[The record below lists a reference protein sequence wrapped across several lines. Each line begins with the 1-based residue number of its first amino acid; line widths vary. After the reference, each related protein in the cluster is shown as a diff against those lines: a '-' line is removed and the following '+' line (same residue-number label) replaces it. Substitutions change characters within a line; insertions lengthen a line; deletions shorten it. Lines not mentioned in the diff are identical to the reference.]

1 MGNRYEV
8 SGGVTRHTDLTDKE
22 VNGVIDHADG
32 SVTGTKI
39 ADAPNGVSTSK
50 INDGSVTDIKLASGV
65 GLNDG
70 QIAKLPVASQ
80 GQVLTR
86 GATAWGAQTPSG
98 GGSNSRVSAYLSA
111 NQTIPSGTATKV
123 QLDTEV
129 FDGNNE
135 YDPTTNYRFTAA
147 NAGYYLVLANVLYYT
162 YAANNLAQGMI
173 YKNDSSIFQ
182 NTSHTG
188 STSGNLGIS
197 LSAVVYLE
205 AGDYIEIYTL
215 QNTGGTRT
223 LYGGAGK
230 TSLFIHRLS

>member
-8 SGGVTRHTDLTDKE
+8 SGGVTKHTYLTDKE

-32 SVTGTKI
+32 SVT
-39 ADAPNGVSTSK
+39 DA
-50 INDGSVTDIKLASGV
+50 KLLSGV

-86 GATAWGAQTPSG
+86 GASAWGAQTPSG
-98 GGSNSRVSAYLSA
+98 GGFNSRVSAYLSA
-111 NQTIPSGTATKV
+111 NQTIAENTATKIHYN
-123 QLDTEV
+123 TEV

-135 YDPTTNYRFTAA
+135 YDSTTNYRFTAA
-147 NAGYYLVLANVLYYT
+147 NAGYYLVLANVLYSSF
-162 YAANNLAQGMI
+162 AADVVAQGMI
-173 YKNDSSIFQ
+173 YKNGSSILQ
-182 NTSHTG
+182 NTSQ
-188 STSGNLGIS
+188 SGANGGDLGIS
-197 LSAVVYLE
+197 LSAVVYL
-205 AGDYIEIYTL
+205 AANDYIEIYTL
-215 QNTGGTRT
+215 QFTQGDRT

>member
-86 GATAWGAQTPSG
+86 GATAWEAQAPSG
-98 GGSNSRVSAYLSA
+98 GGFNSRVSVGLSA
-111 NQTIPSGTATKV
+111 TQSIPVTTFTKV
-123 QLDTEV
+123 RFNSIN
-129 FDGNNE
+129 FDGNAE
-135 YDPTTNYRFTAA
+135 FDPTTNYRWTVKA
-147 NAGYYLVLANVLYYT
+147 AGYYLISIRLKWNGSEAGKAYSLYLYKNGT
-162 YAANNLAQGMI
+162 SEESTGMTSPAANPFEQVIVTL
-173 YKNDSSIFQ
+173 
-182 NTSHTG
+182 
-188 STSGNLGIS
+188 LS
-197 LSAVVYLE
+197 LNAN
-205 AGDYIEIYTL
+205 DYIEVYAY
-215 QNTGGTRT
+215 NGGTVSQYIAGST
-223 LYGGAGK
+223 NGSYLYG
-230 TSLFIHRLS
+230 HRLS

>member
-8 SGGVTRHTDLTDKE
+8 SGSSGVAKHTDLTDKE
-22 VNGVIDHADG
+22 VNGVIDHADR
-32 SVTGTKI
+32 
-39 ADAPNGVSTSK
+39 
-50 INDGSVTDIKLASGV
+50 SVTDAKLLSGV

-86 GATAWGAQTPSG
+86 GASAWQAQTPSSG
-98 GGSNSRVSAYLSA
+98 GFNSRVSAYLSA
-111 NQTIPSGTATKV
+111 NQTIPNGTITIV
-123 QLDTEV
+123 QFNTTI
-129 FDGNNE
+129 FDGNSE
-135 YDPTTNYRFTAA
+135 FSTTNYRFTAA

-162 YAANNLAQGMI
+162 FTSDAAALGYI
-173 YKNDSSIFQ
+173 YKNGSSIFQ

-188 STSGNLGIS
+188 AALSYDLGIS
-197 LSAVVYLE
+197 LSAVVYLV
-205 AGDYIEIYTL
+205 ASDYIDIRTYTDYA
-215 QNTGGTRT
+215 TH